1 MKTLA
6 SIALGIALLAS
17 VALGQTPF
25 PQPGENIWID
35 ASKILYGVMPI
46 QTLGTNALVA
56 SPGSSLQY
64 DGYSLFWGASGASST
79 NPAPVAYVS
88 NLYATTIS
96 NVNVAYITNAY
107 ITNLNVSYI
116 SNITDIQVT
125 TNVTFQQN
133 ISVSGKATLNYITVT
148 NQLYF
153 TTNAFPL
160 AAGSTWNFTKPYQFI
175 TTNNDFAIT
184 AISGV
189 SNNLINWAVL
199 EVSNSAAATHFC
211 DLSSL
216 PWHIIGTSSTN
227 KVYVGSGKVAII
239 SANLRGL
246 SSSNLVTAVEQ

>member
-1 MKTLA
+1 
-6 SIALGIALLAS
+6 
-17 VALGQTPF
+17 
-25 PQPGENIWID
+25 
-35 ASKILYGVMPI
+35 MPI
-46 QTLGTNALVA
+46 TTLGTNAA
-56 SPGSSLQY
+56 TAGAGTSLQF
-64 DGYSLFWGASGASST
+64 DGVNLYWGSAGSSST
-79 NPAPVAYVS
+79 NPAPVTYVS

-96 NVNVAYITNAY
+96 NVNVAYITNLYA
-107 ITNLNVSYI
+107 TNLNVSYI

>member
-1 MKTLA
+1 MKTPLR
-6 SIALGIALLAS
+6 ALVGAIILLVALP
-17 VALGQTPF
+17 ALGQTAF

-46 QTLGTNALVA
+46 TTLGTNGTTATA
-56 SPGSSLQY
+56 GSSLQF
-64 DGYSLFWGASGASST
+64 DGSSLFWAGDSLSNAVPIS
-79 NPAPVAYVS
+79 YVS
-88 NLYATTIS
+88 NVTILDS
-96 NVNVAYITNAY
+96 ITIY
-107 ITNLNVSYI
+107 
-116 SNITDIQVT
+116 
-125 TNVTFQQN
+125 TNVTVNNN
-133 ISVSGKATLNYITVT
+133 ISVSGKATVNYITVT

-160 AAGSTWNFTKPYQFI
+160 SSGSTWNFVKPYQFI

-216 PWHIIGTSSTN
+216 PWHIVGTSSTN
-227 KVYVGSGKVAII
+227 KVYIGSGKVAII